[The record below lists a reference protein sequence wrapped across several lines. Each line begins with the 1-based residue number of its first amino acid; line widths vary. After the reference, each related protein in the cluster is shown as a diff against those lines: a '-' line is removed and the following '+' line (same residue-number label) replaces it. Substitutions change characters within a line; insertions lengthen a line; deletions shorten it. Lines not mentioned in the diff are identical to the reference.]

1 MLLNVDV
8 AIIGA
13 GPTGLCLA
21 KALAASGLRIMVIE
35 RQTEATLSNPA
46 FDGREIA
53 LTHYSAQLMR
63 KLGLWGHIDPQA
75 ISPLREARVFNGS
88 SLLSLDIGHH
98 DTQQSEL
105 GYLVANHLIR
115 KAAYE
120 AAIES
125 PTITLKTEAQVTN
138 ISTSTNGVKVTLAN
152 GEVIQAQLLVGA
164 DSRFSETRRAMG
176 VAADIHD
183 FGKMMMVCAMEH
195 AVAHQHTAWEW
206 FDYGQ
211 TLAQLPMN
219 GLQSS
224 VVITLPPKEIDSL
237 ICMPEDDFNREV
249 SARFKHRLGTMRL
262 TSTRHAYPLVTVLS
276 KRLIGQ
282 RFALVGDAAVGM
294 HPVTAHGFN
303 FGLKG
308 VATLSTEI
316 KAAQAAGK
324 DIASN
329 NLLLRYEQ
337 AHRHHTRPL
346 FLATHAIA
354 KLYSKD
360 SLPARFLR
368 SSALRI
374 GNRITPFKRAIAE
387 LLA

>member
-21 KALAASGLRIMVIE
+21 KALAESGLRIMVIE

-63 KLGLWGHIDPQA
+63 KLGLWEHIDPQA

-115 KAAYE
+115 KAAY
-120 AAIES
+120 AATIQS

-152 GEVIQAQLLVGA
+152 GEVIQAKLLVGA

-176 VAADIHD
+176 IAADIHD
-183 FGKMMMVCAMEH
+183 FGKMMMVCVMEH
-195 AVAHQHTAWEW
+195 TVAHQHTAWEW
-206 FDYGQ
+206 
-211 TLAQLPMN
+211 
-219 GLQSS
+219 
-224 VVITLPPKEIDSL
+224 
-237 ICMPEDDFNREV
+237 
-249 SARFKHRLGTMRL
+249 
-262 TSTRHAYPLVTVLS
+262 
-276 KRLIGQ
+276 
-282 RFALVGDAAVGM
+282 
-294 HPVTAHGFN
+294 
-303 FGLKG
+303 
-308 VATLSTEI
+308 
-316 KAAQAAGK
+316 
-324 DIASN
+324 
-329 NLLLRYEQ
+329 
-337 AHRHHTRPL
+337 
-346 FLATHAIA
+346 
-354 KLYSKD
+354 
-360 SLPARFLR
+360 
-368 SSALRI
+368 
-374 GNRITPFKRAIAE
+374 
-387 LLA
+387 